1 MEGIERIVNTS
12 VRYTQSRYVPRG
24 ESLTSKVLSVAYI
37 VVYTAVVWLL
47 TEYLM
52 RGKVTRWLY
61 MGTVAMTVAFM
72 YSGVVDERHL
82 GA

>member
-1 MEGIERIVNTS
+1 MEGIERVVNTG
-12 VRYTQSRYVPRG
+12 VRYTQSKYVPRG
-24 ESLTSKVLSVAYI
+24 ESLMSKVLSVAYI

-61 MGTVAMTVAFM
+61 MGTVAMTVAFV